1 MDKRKKIII
10 STIVGVLIISGFFIF
25 NKKEEKEVT
34 ITPTKKEENV
44 SNKTESIEFLEAV
57 AGIKANNVEIIKN
70 PVGIKGEFIVPK
82 EAILNGVNYF
92 LEKTKNNKINKLG
105 INIEDGYIKARVNYE
120 IMKNIT
126 TPIEV
131 KVIPS
136 LNKDKDLVLNIEE
149 VKLLDLKIANFIV
162 DMGLNSFIK
171 DWFPKEKGIL
181 VDFNEGNVIVHKENF
196 KDIKLEKIKLNSKG
210 LNIDMI
216 INLENIML
224 KESK

>member
-44 SNKTESIEFLEAV
+44 SNKTESIEFLESV

-92 LEKTKNNKINKLG
+92 LEKTKNNKINKLS

>member
-92 LEKTKNNKINKLG
+92 LEKTKNNKINKLS

>member
-1 MDKRKKIII
+1 MDKRKKIIM
-10 STIVGVLIISGFFIF
+10 SSIVVVLIISGFFIF

-44 SNKTESIEFLEAV
+44 SNKTDSIKFLEAV

-70 PVGIKGEFIVPK
+70 PVGVKGQFIAPK

-92 LEKTKNNKINKLG
+92 LEKTKNNKINKLS

-131 KVIPS
+131 KVVPS

-196 KDIKLEKIKLNSKG
+196 KDVKLEKIKLNSKG